1 MKPSR
6 GRLIRL
12 LAALAAVT
20 LIFSAS
26 ASLAAGETAVT
37 ITGVSVAGKTYDGSP
52 AAASGTPVAK
62 DGDTTV
68 TISSG
73 DYVYTY
79 SSTDGGGYSSATPP
93 TNAGDYKLVVS
104 VSNGT
109 YAGQSADIPFT
120 IAKATLTILPAVSVS
135 RTAGLSNPAFAYTSS
150 GAVSGQTPAFTGSL
164 AGDAGTASM
173 EGVYSISLGTL
184 ALTDNGAFLANNY
197 TLALV
202 SGAAYRVY
210 NYITDAVATVST
222 DNLGEN
228 GIYTGGV
235 TLTAPDGYEIALAP
249 GGAWGATATKT
260 DCVTGSNAVYYYLR
274 VSGGA
279 SDGAISERKV
289 VVVRYDATAPDVS
302 LYSPASGASNAAIG
316 ANQKIILSATEPV
329 SAVSGKT
336 VTVNDGSTDYT
347 ASVTAASMVGD
358 SSSGLWYYVFDI
370 SDFSPA
376 LTLVNATNYSVSVAQ
391 GAFIDRAGN
400 ACGSSSAQ
408 FTTVAAD
415 ALIDPVAVVF
425 TPANTQL
432 SVRTAA
438 DVAVVSGQAL
448 ERSTVITFNAPADAG
463 FTQQQT
469 ILVGGASS
477 EVTLTNYALTGD
489 LEVYYTR
496 MPGAFGGTAAINGT
510 AKAGETLS
518 GAVQS
523 PTQTNDYYWT
533 FSWYRNESGGGSTLL
548 ASGGSSTTYTLTA
561 ADIGKTIRLEVTDA
575 FCSGT
580 LTAVSAAVGKA
591 DYAGSAAPAPT
602 AASVTE
608 TSVTLNTISGYQYSR
623 GGTDW
628 QDGASFTGLTSGSSY
643 SFYLRV
649 KATDYVSASASGP
662 AASISTVSALSG
674 TVQFTSPVQSGVK
687 VTASLAGHNNT
698 GTLTYAWY
706 RGTTYRG
713 SGAEFTPA
721 AEDIDQTLTVQVTS
735 SIQTGTLTGTT
746 GTVLRAVCSKPTP
759 AAPTRASAT
768 ATSITLTA
776 TDGYEYS
783 RDQVNWQSTTTFHD
797 LTAGTSYNFYQR
809 VKQTTTEL
817 ASAVSPVA
825 SLSTQPVLTGV
836 IMTSGEARYG
846 ITILANLANNN
857 NTSGELVYI
866 WKRGNVQVGTG
877 TSYVVNAIDIG
888 NQLTLEV
895 SSTVLG
901 GTITRS
907 FGTVAK
913 AYYYGDTPAAP
924 TRASRTT
931 TKIVLKSVSGCEYS
945 RNGTTWQDS
954 TTFSGLKEGTSY
966 TFYQRYKATTTM
978 EASPASAAL
987 KTSTSTDSSDSTTT
1001 SGTTT
1006 PTPTPGTSDS
1016 GTALYSY
1023 TLTSEDTRILYSVMK
1038 SLANGNKT
1046 KDVVIKQSNVEFTF
1060 PKGTMTDTYTK
1071 LWYDFGAS
1079 INNSIAEQTAKELAG
1094 DAYVATIHY
1103 NYEGELPGTAN
1114 IRIWLGAANAG
1125 KTLYY
1130 YKLEDDKSLSFMQ
1143 TAVADSTGWVTVTQK
1158 SCSDYVFLSKDLLNA
1173 VTTPAPSPSASA
1185 ASATPT
1191 PLMTADVPSVGGLS
1205 AEGWF
1210 IAAIVLIA
1218 IILIVGGIWL
1228 YTKNRDEY

>member
-1 MKPSR
+1 MNHT
-6 GRLIRL
+6 
-12 LAALAAVT
+12 ALA
-20 LIFSAS
+20 SS
-26 ASLAAGETAVT
+26 ASLVG
-37 ITGVSVAGKTYDGSP
+37 
-52 AAASGTPVAK
+52 
-62 DGDTTV
+62 
-68 TISSG
+68 
-73 DYVYTY
+73 
-79 SSTDGGGYSSATPP
+79 
-93 TNAGDYKLVVS
+93 NA
-104 VSNGT
+104 
-109 YAGQSADIPFT
+109 
-120 IAKATLTILPAVSVS
+120 
-135 RTAGLSNPAFAYTSS
+135 
-150 GAVSGQTPAFTGSL
+150 
-164 AGDAGTASM
+164 
-173 EGVYSISLGTL
+173 
-184 ALTDNGAFLANNY
+184 
-197 TLALV
+197 
-202 SGAAYRVY
+202 
-210 NYITDAVATVST
+210 
-222 DNLGEN
+222 
-228 GIYTGGV
+228 
-235 TLTAPDGYEIALAP
+235 
-249 GGAWGATATKT
+249 
-260 DCVTGSNAVYYYLR
+260 
-274 VSGGA
+274 
-279 SDGAISERKV
+279 
-289 VVVRYDATAPDVS
+289 
-302 LYSPASGASNAAIG
+302 
-316 ANQKIILSATEPV
+316 
-329 SAVSGKT
+329 
-336 VTVNDGSTDYT
+336 
-347 ASVTAASMVGD
+347 
-358 SSSGLWYYVFDI
+358 SSGLWYYVFDI

-376 LTLVNATNYSVSVAQ
+376 LALVNATNYSVAVAQ
-391 GAFIDRAGN
+391 GAFTDRAGN
-400 ACGSSSAQ
+400 ANAVSSAS

-415 ALIDPVAVVF
+415 ALTDPVAVVF

-432 SVRTAA
+432 SVRAGDTP
-438 DVAVVSGQAL
+438 VASGQAL
-448 ERSTVITFNAPADAG
+448 ERSTTLTFNAPSDAG
-463 FTQQQT
+463 FTQQKT
-469 ILVGGASS
+469 TLVDGSS
-477 EVTLTNYALTGD
+477 ADVSLDSYALTGD

-496 MPGAFGGTAAINGT
+496 TPGAFGGTASITGT

-518 GAVQS
+518 GSVQS

-580 LTAVSAAVGKA
+580 PPPFPLRLTRRTTPAVPRPPNG
-591 DYAGSAAPAPT
+591 
-602 AASVTE
+602 ASLTE
-608 TSVTLNTISGYQYSR
+608 TSVTLNTMSGYQYSR

-628 QDGASFTGLTSGSSY
+628 QDSASFTGLTSGSNN

-649 KATDYVSASASGP
+649 KATDYVSASAAGT
-662 AASISTVSALSG
+662 AASVSTISGLSG

-687 VTASLAGHNNT
+687 LTASLASSKNT
-698 GTLTYAWY
+698 GTLTYNWY
-706 RGTTYRG
+706 RGATHRG

-721 AEDIDQTLTVQVTS
+721 AEDVDQTLTVQVTS
-735 SIQTGTLTGTT
+735 SVQTGTLTGTT
-746 GTVLRAVCSKPTP
+746 APSCARSAPKPTP
-759 AAPTRASAT
+759 AARTRASAT
-768 ATSITLTA
+768 ATSITLNA

-797 LTAGTSYNFYQR
+797 LAAGTSYNFYQR
-809 VKQTTTEL
+809 VKQTATEL
-817 ASAVSPVA
+817 ASASSPAA
-825 SLSTQPVLTGV
+825 SLATQPVLTGV

-857 NTSGELVYI
+857 NTSGELVYT

-877 TSYVVNAIDIG
+877 TSYVVGAIDIG

-895 SSTVLG
+895 TSTVLG
-901 GTITRS
+901 GTIARS

-931 TKIVLKSVSGCEYS
+931 TKIVLKAVSGCEYS

-966 TFYQRYKATTTM
+966 SFYQRYKATTTM
-978 EASPASAAL
+978 EASPTSAAL
-987 KTSTSTDSSDSTTT
+987 KTSTYTDSSDSPTT

-1006 PTPTPGTSDS
+1006 PTPTPGSSDS

-1023 TLTSEDTRILYSVMK
+1023 TLTSDDTRILYSVMK
-1038 SLANGNKT
+1038 NLANGNKT

-1079 INNSIAEQTAKELAG
+1079 INNSIAEQTAKQLAG

-1103 NYEGELPGTAN
+1103 NYDGELPGTAN

-1130 YKLEDDKSLSFMQ
+1130 YRLEDDKSLSFIQ

-1173 VTTPAPSPSASA
+1173 VTTPAPTSSASA
-1185 ASATPT
+1185 ALSATPT
-1191 PLMTADVPSVGGLS
+1191 PLVTADVPPVGGLS

>member
-6 GRLIRL
+6 GRLLRM
-12 LAALAAVT
+12 LAALAAVM
-20 LIFSAS
+20 LVFSAS
-26 ASLAAGETAVT
+26 VSLAAGETAVT
-37 ITGVSVAGKTYDGSP
+37 ITGVSVAGKTYDGDP
-52 AAASGTPVAK
+52 AVSSGTPVAK

-68 TISSG
+68 SISSG
-73 DYVYTY
+73 DYVYAY

-93 TNAGDYKLVVS
+93 TDAGEYKLVVS

-135 RTAGLSNPAFAYTSS
+135 RISGLANPTFSYTSS

-164 AGDAGTASM
+164 AGDASAAST
-173 EGVYSISLGTL
+173 EGVYNITLGTL
-184 ALTDNGAFLANNY
+184 APADSGTFLAKNY
-197 TLALV
+197 TLSLV

-210 NYITDAVATVST
+210 NYITDAVATVSS

-228 GIYTGGV
+228 GIYTGNV
-235 TLTAPDGYEIALAP
+235 TLTAPAGYEIALAP
-249 GGAWGATATKT
+249 SGAWGATATKT

-274 VSGGA
+274 VSGGT
-279 SDGAISERKV
+279 SDGAISERKA
-289 VVVRYDATAPDVS
+289 VVVRYDATAPAVT
-302 LYSPASGASNAAIG
+302 LYSPLSGSTNAAIG
-316 ANQKIILSATEPV
+316 ANQKIILAATEPV

-336 VTVNDGSTDYT
+336 LTVNDGSADYT
-347 ASVTAASMVGD
+347 ASVTAASLVGD
-358 SSSGLWYYVFDI
+358 SSSGLWYYVFDLT
-370 SDFSPA
+370 DFSPA
-376 LTLVNATNYSVSVAQ
+376 LTLANATLYTVSVQA
-391 GAFIDRAGN
+391 GAFADRAGN
-400 ACGSSSAQ
+400 PSAFSDAQ

-415 ALIDPVAVVF
+415 ALTDPVAVVF
-425 TPANTQL
+425 TPANAQL
-432 SVRTAA
+432 SVRAGDTP
-438 DVAVVSGQAL
+438 VASGQAL
-448 ERSTVITFNAPADAG
+448 ERSTTITFNAPSDAG
-463 FTQQQT
+463 FTQQKT
-469 ILVGGASS
+469 ALVDGSS
-477 EVTLTNYALTGD
+477 ADVSLDSYALTGD

-496 MPGAFGGTAAINGT
+496 TPGAFGGTASITGT

-518 GAVQS
+518 GSVQS

-533 FSWYRNESGGGSTLL
+533 FNWYRNESGGGSTLL

-580 LTAVSAAVGKA
+580 LPAVSATVDKA

-602 AASVTE
+602 VASLTE
-608 TSVTLNTISGYQYSR
+608 TSVTLNTMSGYQYSR

-628 QDGASFTGLTSGSSY
+628 QDSASFTGLNSGSNY

-649 KATDYVSASASGP
+649 KATDYVSASAAGA
-662 AASISTVSALSG
+662 AASVSTISGLSG

-687 VTASLAGHNNT
+687 LTASLASSNNT
-698 GTLTYAWY
+698 GTLTYNWY
-706 RGTTYRG
+706 RGATHRG

-721 AEDIDQTLTVQVTS
+721 AEDVDQTLTVQVTS
-735 SIQTGTLTGTT
+735 SVQTGTLTGTT

-768 ATSITLTA
+768 ATSITLNA

-797 LTAGTSYNFYQR
+797 LAAGTSYNFYQR
-809 VKQTTTEL
+809 VKQTATEL
-817 ASAVSPVA
+817 ASASSPAA

-857 NTSGELVYI
+857 NTSGELVYT

-877 TSYVVNAIDIG
+877 TSYVVGAIDIG

-895 SSTVLG
+895 TSTVLG
-901 GTITRS
+901 GTIARS

-931 TKIVLKSVSGCEYS
+931 TKIVLKAVSGCEYS

-978 EASPASAAL
+978 EASPTSAAL
-987 KTSTSTDSSDSTTT
+987 KTSTYTDSSDDTTT

-1006 PTPTPGTSDS
+1006 PTPTPGSSDS

-1023 TLTSEDTRILYSVMK
+1023 TLTSDDTRILYSVMK
-1038 SLANGNKT
+1038 NLANGNKT

-1079 INNSIAEQTAKELAG
+1079 INNSIAEQTAKQLAG

-1103 NYEGELPGTAN
+1103 NYDGELPGTAN

-1130 YKLEDDKSLSFMQ
+1130 YRLEDDKSLSFIQ

-1173 VTTPAPSPSASA
+1173 VTTPAPTSSASA
-1185 ASATPT
+1185 ALSATPT
-1191 PLMTADVPSVGGLS
+1191 PLVTADVPPVGGLS